1 MFVVSSNAK
10 VIQMNNENPFKGMIT
25 ELVVGFAGAFLLTDG
40 ISWIAGANWVAD
52 FIIRW
57 GMATIVGYGVLKI
70 LLGNIMWPLLFAKK
84 FEWKVGLLERFYNFL
99 RPIRAQKMIEES
111 DDEEHEQQ
119 KTIEYIDTIEKTRQ
133 LFSGS
138 EQHGGV
144 QRMNFKNILNG
155 IVNNKWTILGIAG
168 VAGAAFL
175 GNPLEAERIAQL
187 LQGNLVE
194 VLAVAGQLGAGFLAV
209 KAAVGPGLETPEQV
223 KARVAKELELKKAK
237 ALNADKLVIET
248 KALKLAKQ
256 LGIDLEQAKTVVKA
270 KEEKAKADKA
280 LLFANKE
287 KAIVIKLA
295 KALNVSEEQAKAIR
309 AAQLAKKAKKVK

>member
-1 MFVVSSNAK
+1 
-10 VIQMNNENPFKGMIT
+10 MNSENPFKGMIT
-25 ELVVGFAGAFLLTDG
+25 ELVVGMAGAFLLTDG

-57 GMATIVGYGVLKI
+57 GMAVIVGYGVLKI

-84 FEWKVGLLERFYNFL
+84 FEWKIGLLERFYSFL
-99 RPIRAQKMIEES
+99 RPIKAQKMIDES

-119 KTIEYIDTIEKTRQ
+119 KTIEYIDRIEKTRQ

-155 IVNNKWTILGIAG
+155 IVANKWTILGIAG
-168 VAGAAFL
+168 VAGAAVL
-175 GNPLEAERIAQL
+175 GQPLGVNTVGAILDGRMDVIL
-187 LQGNLVE
+187 SLG
-194 VLAVAGQLGAGFLAV
+194 GQIVAGFLAV
-209 KAAVGPGLETPEQV
+209 KAAVGPGLETIEQA
-223 KARVAKELELKKAK
+223 KAREIKGLELKKAK
-237 ALNADKLVIET
+237 AVNAEKFVIET

-256 LGIDLEQAKTVVKA
+256 LGIDLEQAKAVVKA

-280 LLFANKE
+280 TLVAAKE
-287 KAIVIKLA
+287 KAIIAKLA
-295 KALNVSEEQAKAIR
+295 KALNVGEEQAKAIR
-309 AAQLAKKAKKVK
+309 AAQLDKKAKK

>member
-1 MFVVSSNAK
+1 MFVISSNAEVAK
-10 VIQMNNENPFKGMIT
+10 MQNSNPFKGIVT
-25 ELVVGFAGAFLLTDG
+25 ELMVGMAGAFLLTDG

-57 GMATIVGYGVLKI
+57 GMAIIVGYGVLKI

-84 FEWKVGLLERFYNFL
+84 FEWKVGLLERFYGFL
-99 RPIRAQKMIEES
+99 RPVKAQKIIDES

-119 KTIEYIDTIEKTRQ
+119 KTIEYIDRIEKTRQ

-155 IVNNKWTILGIAG
+155 IVANKWTILGIAG
-168 VAGAAFL
+168 VTGAALL
-175 GNPLEAERIAQL
+175 GQPLNVGTVDA
-187 LQGNLVE
+187 
-194 VLAVAGQLGAGFLAV
+194 VLGGDLGVALALAGQIGAGFLAV
-209 KAAVGPGLETPEQV
+209 KAAIGPGLETVEEA
-223 KARVAKELELKKAK
+223 KAREIKALELKKAK
-237 ALNADKLVIET
+237 AVNAEKFVIET

-280 LLFANKE
+280 ALVANKE
-287 KAIVIKLA
+287 KAIIVKLA

-309 AAQLAKKAKKVK
+309 TAQLAKKAKK

>member
-1 MFVVSSNAK
+1 
-10 VIQMNNENPFKGMIT
+10 MNNENPFKGMIT

-40 ISWIAGANWVAD
+40 ISWIAGANEWAD

-57 GMATIVGYGVLKI
+57 GMAIIVGYGVLKI

-84 FEWKVGLLERFYNFL
+84 FEWKVGLLERFYNIL
-99 RPIRAQKMIEES
+99 RPVKAQKMIDES

-119 KTIEYIDTIEKTRQ
+119 TTIEYIDRIEKTRQ

-155 IVNNKWTILGIAG
+155 IVANKWTILGIAG
-168 VAGAAFL
+168 VTGAAVL
-175 GNPLEAERIAQL
+175 GQPLNVGTVEA
-187 LQGNLVE
+187 
-194 VLAVAGQLGAGFLAV
+194 VLEGDLGVALALAGQIAAGFFAV
-209 KAAVGPGLETPEQV
+209 KAAIGPGLETIEQAKAREV
-223 KARVAKELELKKAK
+223 KALELKKAK
-237 ALNADKLVIET
+237 AVNAEKFVIET

-270 KEEKAKADKA
+270 KEEKAKVDKA
-280 LLFANKE
+280 AEVAAKE
-287 KAIVIKLA
+287 KAIIAKLA
-295 KALNVSEEQAKAIR
+295 KALNVTDEQAKAIR
-309 AAQLAKKAKKVK
+309 LAQLAKKAKK

>member
-1 MFVVSSNAK
+1 
-10 VIQMNNENPFKGMIT
+10 MNNENPFKGMIT

-40 ISWIAGANWVAD
+40 ISWIAGANEWAD

-57 GMATIVGYGVLKI
+57 GMAIIVGYGVLKI

-99 RPIRAQKMIEES
+99 RPVRAQKMIDES
-111 DDEEHEQQ
+111 DDEEHEQE
-119 KTIEYIDTIEKTRQ
+119 KTIEYIDRIEKTRQ
-133 LFSGS
+133 LFNGS

-155 IVNNKWTILGIAG
+155 IVANKWTILGIAG
-168 VAGAAFL
+168 VTGAAVL
-175 GNPLEAERIAQL
+175 GQPLNVGTVEAVLEGDLGVALALGGQIA
-187 LQGNLVE
+187 
-194 VLAVAGQLGAGFLAV
+194 AGFFAV
-209 KAAVGPGLETPEQV
+209 KAAVGPGLETIEEAKAREV
-223 KARVAKELELKKAK
+223 KALELKKAK
-237 ALNADKLVIET
+237 AVNAERFVIET

-280 LLFANKE
+280 AEVAAKE
-287 KAIVIKLA
+287 KAIIIKLA

-309 AAQLAKKAKKVK
+309 TAQLAKKAKK

>member
-1 MFVVSSNAK
+1 
-10 VIQMNNENPFKGMIT
+10 MNNESPFKGLVT
-25 ELVVGFAGAFLLTDG
+25 ELVVGMAGAFLLTDG
-40 ISWIAGANWVAD
+40 ISWIAGANEWAD

-84 FEWKVGLLERFYNFL
+84 FEWKVGLLERFYNIL
-99 RPIRAQKMIEES
+99 RPVRAQKMIDES

-133 LFSGS
+133 LFNGS

-144 QRMNFKNILNG
+144 QRMNIKNILNG
-155 IVNNKWTILGIAG
+155 ILANKWTILGIAG

-175 GNPLEAERIAQL
+175 GNPLEAERIGQIL
-187 LQGNLVE
+187 NGNMVE

-209 KAAVGPGLETPEQV
+209 KAAVGPGLETVEQA
-223 KARVAKELELKKAK
+223 KAREAKALELKKAK
-237 ALNADKLVIET
+237 LLNAEKLAVDG

-256 LGIDLEQAKTVVKA
+256 LGIDLEQAKLVVKA
-270 KEEKAKADKA
+270 KVDAAKKAKVEAEAK
-280 LLFANKE
+280 KE
-287 KAIVIKLA
+287 KAIIAKLA
-295 KALNVSEEQAKAIR
+295 KALGVAEEQAKAIR
-309 AAQLAKKAKKVK
+309 AAQLNKKAKK

>member
-1 MFVVSSNAK
+1 
-10 VIQMNNENPFKGMIT
+10 MNNENPFKGMIT

-40 ISWIAGANWVAD
+40 ISWIAGANEWAD

-57 GMATIVGYGVLKI
+57 GMAIIVGYGVLKI

-84 FEWKVGLLERFYNFL
+84 FEWKVGLLERFYNIL
-99 RPIRAQKMIEES
+99 RPVKAQKMIDES

-119 KTIEYIDTIEKTRQ
+119 TTIEYIDRIEKTRQ

-155 IVNNKWTILGIAG
+155 IVANKWTILGIAG
-168 VAGAAFL
+168 VTGAAVL
-175 GNPLEAERIAQL
+175 GQPLNVGTVEA
-187 LQGNLVE
+187 
-194 VLAVAGQLGAGFLAV
+194 VLEGDMGVALALAGQIAAGFFAV
-209 KAAVGPGLETPEQV
+209 KAAVGPGLETIEQA
-223 KARVAKELELKKAK
+223 KAREGKALELKKAQ
-237 ALNADKLVIET
+237 AVNAEKLVIET

-280 LLFANKE
+280 LLVAAKE
-287 KAIVIKLA
+287 KAIIVKLA
-295 KALNVSEEQAKAIR
+295 KALNVTDEQAKAIR
-309 AAQLAKKAKKVK
+309 LAQLAKKAKK

>member
-1 MFVVSSNAK
+1 MSNG
-10 VIQMNNENPFKGMIT
+10 NPFKGMVT

-40 ISWIAGANWVAD
+40 ISWIAGANAWAD

-84 FEWKVGLLERFYNFL
+84 FEWKVGLLDIFYNIL
-99 RPIRAQKMIEES
+99 RPIWAQKVIDES

-119 KTIEYIDTIEKTRQ
+119 KTVEYIDRIEKTRH
-133 LFSGS
+133 LFNGS

-155 IVNNKWTILGIAG
+155 ILANKWTILGIAG
-168 VAGAAFL
+168 VAGAALL
-175 GNPLEAERIAQL
+175 GNPLEGGRIGAI
-187 LQGNLVE
+187 LQGDLVE

-209 KAAVGPGLETPEQV
+209 RAAVGPGIEKLEV
-223 KARVAKELELKKAK
+223 AKAREAKGLEVKKAK
-237 ALNADKLVIET
+237 AANAEKFVIET
-248 KALKLAKQ
+248 KALALAKQ

-270 KEEKAKADKA
+270 KEEKVKADNAKANAK
-280 LLFANKE
+280 KE
-287 KAIVIKLA
+287 EAIIGKLA
-295 KALNVSEEQAKAIR
+295 KALNVGLEQAKAIR
-309 AAQLAKKAKKVK
+309 LAQLAKKAKK

>member
-1 MFVVSSNAK
+1 MSS
-10 VIQMNNENPFKGMIT
+10 ENPFKGMIT
-25 ELVVGFAGAFLLTDG
+25 ELIVGFAGAFLLTDG

-57 GMATIVGYGVLKI
+57 GMAVIVGYGVLKI
-70 LLGNIMWPLLFAKK
+70 LLGNIMWPLIFAKK

-99 RPIRAQKMIEES
+99 RPIRAQKMIDES

-119 KTIEYIDTIEKTRQ
+119 KTVEYIDRIEKTRQ
-133 LFSGS
+133 LFNGG

-155 IVNNKWTILGIAG
+155 IVANKWTILGIAG
-168 VAGAAFL
+168 VTGAALL
-175 GNPLEAERIAQL
+175 GQPLNVGTVDA
-187 LQGNLVE
+187 
-194 VLAVAGQLGAGFLAV
+194 VLGGDLGVALALGGQIVAGFLAV
-209 KAAVGPGLETPEQV
+209 KAAIGPGLETVEQA
-223 KARVAKELELKKAK
+223 KAREVKVLEVKKAK
-237 ALNADKLVIET
+237 AANAEKFAIET

-256 LGIDLEQAKTVVKA
+256 LGIDLEQAKSVVKA

-280 LLFANKE
+280 GLVAKKE
-287 KAIVIKLA
+287 LAIVAKLA

-309 AAQLAKKAKKVK
+309 AAQLAKKAKK

>member
-1 MFVVSSNAK
+1 MFVISSNAK
-10 VIQMNNENPFKGMIT
+10 VVEMDNNNPFKGVIT
-25 ELVVGFAGAFLLTDG
+25 EVVVGMAGAFLLTDG
-40 ISWIAGANWVAD
+40 ISWIAGANWIAD

-57 GMATIVGYGVLKI
+57 GMAVIVGYGVLKI

-84 FEWKVGLLERFYNFL
+84 FEWKIGLLERFYGFL

-119 KTIEYIDTIEKTRQ
+119 KTIEYIDRIEKTRQ
-133 LFSGS
+133 LFNGS

-155 IVNNKWTILGIAG
+155 IVANKWTILGIAG
-168 VAGAAFL
+168 VTGAALL
-175 GNPLEAERIAQL
+175 GQPLNVGTVNA
-187 LQGNLVE
+187 
-194 VLAVAGQLGAGFLAV
+194 VLGGDLGVALALGGQIGAGFLAV
-209 KAAVGPGLETPEQV
+209 RAAVGPGLETVEEAKAREV
-223 KARVAKELELKKAK
+223 KALELKKAK
-237 ALNADKLVIET
+237 AVNAEKFVIET

-280 LLFANKE
+280 VKLAAKE
-287 KAIVIKLA
+287 TAIIAKLA

-309 AAQLAKKAKKVK
+309 TAQLAKKAKK

>member
-1 MFVVSSNAK
+1 
-10 VIQMNNENPFKGMIT
+10 MNSESPFKGLLT
-25 ELVVGFAGAFLLTDG
+25 ELVVGMAGAFLLTDG
-40 ISWIAGANWVAD
+40 ISWIAGANEWAD

-84 FEWKVGLLERFYNFL
+84 FEWKVGLLERFYNIL
-99 RPIRAQKMIEES
+99 RPVRAQKMIDES

-133 LFSGS
+133 LFNGS

-144 QRMNFKNILNG
+144 QRMNIKNILNG
-155 IVNNKWTILGIAG
+155 ILANKWTILGIAG

-175 GNPLEAERIAQL
+175 GNPLEAERIGEIL
-187 LQGNLVE
+187 NGNMVE

-209 KAAVGPGLETPEQV
+209 KAAMGPGIETVEQA
-223 KARVAKELELKKAK
+223 KAREAKALELKKAK
-237 ALNADKLVIET
+237 LGNAEKLAVEG

-256 LGIDLEQAKTVVKA
+256 LGIDLEQAKLVVKA
-270 KEEKAKADKA
+270 KVDAAKKAQVEGEAK
-280 LLFANKE
+280 KE
-287 KAIVIKLA
+287 KAVIAKLA
-295 KALNVSEEQAKAIR
+295 KALGVAEEQAKAIR
-309 AAQLAKKAKKVK
+309 AAQLAKKAKK